1 MGDSDDRVKARS
13 TVWSLR
19 VLVAALLGLV
29 VYGLIAVPAG
39 RYIQQR
45 SDVADRQVQ
54 LRDMKERNSALKDKI
69 RRLDDPDE
77 IMRIA
82 RRDYGLVTE
91 GEESYTILPPATAG
105 LNLPAS
111 WPFDLLSEPVRR
123 VSSGRG

>member
-1 MGDSDDRVKARS
+1 MGDSDDRVRARS

>member
-1 MGDSDDRVKARS
+1 M
-13 TVWSLR
+13 
-19 VLVAALLGLV
+19 GLV